1 MVSTLTALCILML
14 KHSPTFNTPSQV
26 SFTFISSDIRT
37 TVTLFACLCITF
49 LRLNEHISYV
59 LIQFSSHEP
68 GVTHVLVTGGAGY
81 IGSHAALRLLKDFYR
96 VTIVVYYY
104 YWQLFLVL
112 CCHRLCFGPYVYL
125 WMNRTISQGETL
137 VPFTSCNNY
146 FQSQGGF
153 SLFMLILGMQ
163 NRYLIYPIW
172 LRLFFLCWVH
182 KVLALFLP
190 RSMYRSRRFS
200 RKMHLMQWCI
210 LLL

>member
-37 TVTLFACLCITF
+37 TVTLLACLCIRF

-59 LIQFSSHEP
+59 LMQFSSHEP

-96 VTIVVYYY
+96 VTIVVYFY
-104 YWQLFLVL
+104 YWLFLFTSLLPQIVL
-112 CCHRLCFGPYVYL
+112 GTLRLFITD
-125 WMNRTISQGETL
+125 RTISQGETL

-146 FQSQGGF
+146 FRSQGGF

-163 NRYLIYPIW
+163 NRYPHLSYLIAVTFCIPCW
-172 LRLFFLCWVH
+172 VVRNLFFLVQY
-182 KVLALFLP
+182 AGPENFLG
-190 RSMYRSRRFS
+190 
-200 RKMHLMQWCI
+200 KCI
-210 LLL
+210 